1 MKKRFTRR
9 TTRQYLLSKLPENLF
24 PDKTLKQTE
33 RRYLLK
39 SHSFAVGQGS
49 DKEKPLSY
57 TIARETAKLRKMAI
71 CNKEKRWSEID
82 TLEQGPPSVNPPLI
96 NLADYCFRDKMRE
109 QSRKSLDQSTHRKR
123 LHQSHNHSTHHLQSE
138 QVGDNIAFSLCLRN
152 DDHTDKRLVKTALVK
167 EMGRDKIDNR
177 GAGRNRLTTELLTST
192 LEIKGAV
199 GRQDTD
205 RSSPLLQQIA
215 ERRKIRILYGNL
227 SNNEI
232 NTIAQIAT
240 TMRGERSQNI
250 FKLIESRLDV
260 VLHRGGMFPS
270 IPLAQQWIR
279 RGSIVVNGRIETVA
293 SRMLAPGDVVLL
305 ADNLLPSFLAEEIQV
320 NSVKQDNTSR
330 PRSISTDFSN
340 RLSGIA
346 NRPTHIEVSY
356 RSLSIVY
363 LCHTQNIL
371 LPAAVD
377 IAQARKAYT
386 K

>member
-9 TTRQYLLSKLPENLF
+9 TTRQYLLSRLPENLF
-24 PDKTLKQTE
+24 PDRPLKQTE
-33 RRYLLK
+33 RRYLFK
-39 SHSFAVGQGS
+39 SHSFAVGQEN

-57 TIARETAKLRKMAI
+57 TIAREMAKLREMAI

-82 TLEQGPPSVNPPLI
+82 TLEQGSPSVNPPLI
-96 NLADYCFRDKMRE
+96 NLTGHHFADKMKE
-109 QSRKSLDQSTHRKR
+109 QSHKSLDQFTPRKR
-123 LHQSHNHSTHHLQSE
+123 LHQSRSQSKIDRE
-138 QVGDNIAFSLCLRN
+138 KIGDNITLSFCSKN
-152 DDHTDKRLVKTALVK
+152 DDHTNQRLIKTGLVK
-167 EMGRDKIDNR
+167 EMSKDKIDNR
-177 GAGRNRLTTELLTST
+177 SVGKNRLITELLTST

-205 RSSPLLQQIA
+205 RSSPLSQQIA

-232 NTIAQIAT
+232 NTITQIAT
-240 TMRGERSQNI
+240 TMRGERFQNI
-250 FKLIESRLDV
+250 FKLLESRLDV
-260 VLHRGGMFPS
+260 VLYRGSMFPS
-270 IPLAQQWIR
+270 ISSAQQWIR
-279 RGSIVVNGRIETVA
+279 RGSIVVNGRVETVA
-293 SRMLAPGDVVLL
+293 SRMLTPGDVVLL
-305 ADNLLPSFLAEEIQV
+305 AGNLLPLFLAEETQV
-320 NSVKQDNTSR
+320 NKIGKDSTSQSRSVF
-330 PRSISTDFSN
+330 TDFSKK
-340 RLSGIA
+340 LSGIA
-346 NRPTHIEVSY
+346 NRPAHIEVSY